1 MGKTIGNSHSNHP
14 WCSPGDGERSGGKGQ
29 SGMPSVQAITGG
41 FGGADTV
48 TGFSDQVA
56 RECRAAESEPPKNL
70 ISRSWW
76 FKLDRAVTLVLFFVF
91 VGAGVSMSYLNT
103 HAGQFADVEMRL
115 QEQVE
120 AAKLSA
126 VPQELGER
134 IRALELRVQVL
145 ETERK
150 LAK

>member
-1 MGKTIGNSHSNHP
+1 
-14 WCSPGDGERSGGKGQ
+14 
-29 SGMPSVQAITGG
+29 
-41 FGGADTV
+41 
-48 TGFSDQVA
+48 
-56 RECRAAESEPPKNL
+56 
-70 ISRSWW
+70 
-76 FKLDRAVTLVLFFVF
+76 
-91 VGAGVSMSYLNT
+91 MSYLNT

>member
-1 MGKTIGNSHSNHP
+1 M
-14 WCSPGDGERSGGKGQ
+14 
-29 SGMPSVQAITGG
+29 
-41 FGGADTV
+41 
-48 TGFSDQVA
+48 
-56 RECRAAESEPPKNL
+56 
-70 ISRSWW
+70 
-76 FKLDRAVTLVLFFVF
+76 TLVLFFVF